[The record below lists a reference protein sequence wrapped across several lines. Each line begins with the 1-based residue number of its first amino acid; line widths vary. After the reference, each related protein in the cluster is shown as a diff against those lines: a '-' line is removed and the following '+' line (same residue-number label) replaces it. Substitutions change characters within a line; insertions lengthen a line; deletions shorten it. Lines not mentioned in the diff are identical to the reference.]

1 MLRISKRCRFL
12 IVTGCLLQ
20 TLQADGASEG
30 RTVPEGYTC
39 NNVLASYVHLHFASC
54 PEAAQA
60 LVERCR
66 QVDIQALSQA
76 SPLLPG
82 VNYIHRDS
90 DTPLTPPGRLA
101 RTASAGVSL

>member
-1 MLRISKRCRFL
+1 MGR
-12 IVTGCLLQ
+12 GCLLQ

-54 PEAAQA
+54 PEAARA

-76 SPLLPG
+76 SPLPG
-82 VNYIHRDS
+82 VNYNYRDS
-90 DTPLTPPGRLA
+90 DTPLTPPAGLA
-101 RTASAGVSL
+101 RTASACVSL